1 MDQEKS
7 QPENIISGRRS
18 FDRQFELL
26 AIGVHTLQRDFAALE
41 ERATGTQKAVDH
53 IAESIEQLSRRLHDM
68 DKLLVAKI
76 ATITVTE
83 RALWAIGSAL
93 MGIVIHVLNG

>member
-1 MDQEKS
+1 METAAANQYTD
-7 QPENIISGRRS
+7 NIVSGRRS

-41 ERATGTQKAVDH
+41 QRAAGTQKAVDD
-53 IAESIEQLSRRLHDM
+53 AAASIDKLTEKLHAM
-68 DKLLVAKI
+68 DKLLVTRV

-83 RALWAIGSAL
+83 RMLWVIGSA
-93 MGIVIHVLNG
+93 MVAIISRFF